1 MYQPTCLYAPLTLT
15 VLALSSP
22 GQAADLPLEQ
32 LQLPPGYQIE
42 VAARVDN
49 ARQLA
54 LVDKTDSP
62 GILFVGS
69 RRAGKVVALK
79 DSDHDGI
86 YEQQYLIAR
95 DLDLPSGVTVRG
107 QDLYVAAL
115 DKVWRYPNIVTRLD
129 NPPQP
134 ELVTDDLPD
143 DTHHG
148 WKYLR
153 FGPDNWLYLNIGAP
167 CNICLS
173 RDPRY
178 ASIIRLR
185 PDTGE
190 QQIVAAGVRNSV
202 GFTWHP
208 QDNSLWFTDNGRDH
222 MGDDIPDD
230 ELNRATQ
237 PGQHFGYPFI
247 HANGISDPRYG
258 RQAQGPYTPPLLGLG
273 AHVAP
278 LGLSFYS
285 GTQFPDTNHNTL
297 FIAEHGSWNRSLK
310 VGYRVTRV
318 DTLNGEVIGHQPFI
332 SGWLR
337 GQRHW
342 GRPVDVITD
351 HDGSLLISDDYAGA
365 IYRVRYTADDQ
376 H

>member
-1 MYQPTCLYAPLTLT
+1 MYRYSRLSSILTL
-15 VLALSSP
+15 AFMPLSPVS
-22 GQAADLPLEQ
+22 QATDLPLEQ
-32 LQLPPGYQIE
+32 LQLPADYQIE

-54 LVDKTDSP
+54 LAGKSH
-62 GILFVGS
+62 GQRILFVGS

-79 DSDHDGI
+79 DSNRDGR
-86 YEQQYLIAR
+86 YDQQYLIAR
-95 DLDLPSGVTVRG
+95 GLDLPSGVTVRG

-115 DKVWRYPNIVTRLD
+115 DKIWRYPNIVSRLE
-129 NPPQP
+129 NPPKP
-134 ELVTDDLPD
+134 ELVTDNLPD

-153 FGPDNWLYLNIGAP
+153 FGPDGWLYLNIGAP

-173 RDPRY
+173 RDPRF
-178 ASIIRLR
+178 ASIIRLN
-185 PDTGE
+185 PQTGE

-208 QDNSLWFTDNGRDH
+208 RDTSLWFTDNGRDH

-230 ELNRATQ
+230 ELNRLSQ
-237 PGQHFGYPFI
+237 PGEHFGYPFI
-247 HANGISDPRYG
+247 HANGIKDPRYG
-258 RQAQGPYTPPLLGLG
+258 RQAQGPYTAPMLGLG

-278 LGLSFYS
+278 LGLSFYT
-285 GTQFPDTNHNTL
+285 GNQFPDATHNTL

-310 VGYRVTRV
+310 VGYKVTRV
-318 DTLNGEVIGHQPFI
+318 DTRDGKVVGHQTFI

-365 IYRVRYTADDQ
+365 IYRVRYIDDDQ
-376 H
+376 D